1 MTMEGALDTHVE
13 DTERLNRTRAA
24 LQAAGLDA
32 VVCRLPE
39 NVLLLSGY
47 WPMSGFALLVF
58 PVEGEPVL
66 IAPVAEN
73 KLAREGWVSDIR
85 TFPWGLVDSGDPFES
100 IARILGGVAGDLR
113 LAGKRIGYE
122 GSFEFVA
129 ASYVA
134 AEPSVIAGVTL
145 GILQRTFGDGLT
157 DATDLIHR
165 LRARKTPMEVQRL
178 RLTHE
183 IARLALQAFRENV
196 VPGRSEIEI
205 VASVEAAVLVGG
217 TGYKGVKVAKAWAS
231 VMSGPRAAAAYKP
244 HLLSTQRRLAPGEM
258 ALLELAVV
266 ADGWWADLTRT
277 RVAGRA
283 SAEDLDRWDAVVE
296 AQRLAIAAIGPGTPA
311 NQVDKAARDLLQQRG
326 LGAYFVHHTGH
337 GIGLRY
343 HEPEPFLHPAATAP
357 LEAGMVTTVEPGIY
371 IEGWGGMRCEDDVL
385 VTPSGAE
392 ILSEFSR
399 NLVG

>member
-1 MTMEGALDTHVE
+1 MPE

-32 VVCRLPE
+32 IVCGLPE
-39 NVLLLSGY
+39 NVVLLSGY
-47 WPMSGFALLVF
+47 WPMNGFALLVF
-58 PVEGEPVL
+58 PAEGEPALV
-66 IAPVAEN
+66 APAAEDE
-73 KLAREGWVSDIR
+73 LAQEGWIADVR
-85 TFPWGLVDSGDPFES
+85 AFPWGLVDSGDPFES
-100 IARILGGVAGDLR
+100 IARILGQIARERG
-113 LAGKRIGYE
+113 LAGHRIGYE

-129 ASYVA
+129 APYVA
-134 AEPSVIAGVTL
+134 AEPSVVAGVTL
-145 GILQRTFGDGLT
+145 GILQRAFGDRLV

-165 LRARKTPMEVQRL
+165 LRGRKTPMEIQRL

-196 VPGRSEIEI
+196 VPGRSEVEI
-205 VASVEAAVLVGG
+205 VAAVEAAVLVGG
-217 TGYKGVKVAKAWAS
+217 TGYKGVKVARAWAS

-244 HLLSTQRRLAPGEM
+244 HLLSTQRRLAPGDL

-277 RVAGRA
+277 RVAGA
-283 SAEDLDRWDAVVE
+283 AAAEDLERWSAVVE
-296 AQRLAIAAIGPGTPA
+296 AQARAIAAIRPGTPA
-311 NQVDKAARDLLQQRG
+311 NRVDQAARDLLEQRG
-326 LGAYFVHHTGH
+326 LGAYFIHHTGH

-343 HEPEPFLHPAATAP
+343 HEPEPFLHPAVTTP

-371 IEGWGGMRCEDDVL
+371 IEGWGGMRCEDNVL

-399 NLVG
+399 DLVG

>member
-1 MTMEGALDTHVE
+1 MDPHAE

-24 LQAAGLDA
+24 LQATGLDA
-32 VVCRLPE
+32 VICRLPE
-39 NVLLLSGY
+39 NVMLLSGY
-47 WPMSGFALLVF
+47 WPMNGFALLVF

-66 IAPVAEN
+66 VAPVAEN
-73 KLAREGWVSDIR
+73 ELAREGWVSDIR

-100 IARILGGVAGDLR
+100 IARILGQIARDLG
-113 LAGKRIGYE
+113 LAGRRVGYE

-129 ASYVA
+129 APYVA

-145 GILQRTFGDGLT
+145 GILQRTFGDGLA

-165 LRARKTPMEVQRL
+165 LRARKTPMEIQRL

-183 IARLALQAFRENV
+183 IARLALQAFCENV
-196 VPGRSEIEI
+196 VPGCSEVE
-205 VASVEAAVLVGG
+205 VAASVEAAVLVGG
-217 TGYKGVKVAKAWAS
+217 TGYKGVKVARAWAS
-231 VMSGPRAAAAYKP
+231 VMSGPRTAAAYKP
-244 HLLSTQRRLAPGEM
+244 HLLSTQRHLVPGDM

-277 RVAGRA
+277 RVAGPA
-283 SAEDLDRWDAVVE
+283 HQQDLDRWSAVVE

-311 NQVDKAARDLLQQRG
+311 NQVDKAARDLLEQRG
-326 LGAYFVHHTGH
+326 LGAYFIHHTGH

-343 HEPEPFLHPAATAP
+343 HEPEPFLHPAVTTP

-399 NLVG
+399 DLTD